1 MSNDVVTIFVPT
13 RGRAEQLK
21 KNMRLL
27 KENTRYPA
35 CELIIIADADD
46 PDTLKVCDKEK
57 LDYVV
62 MLQRSYFVTKINFA
76 FSKAGGNYLVCL
88 SDDVEVEPDWLTIA
102 VDCFRNKFSD
112 DVGVLCFG
120 GDDTYKGNLAIH
132 PFVSRK
138 WIDRYQ
144 EGKRVLWHDYWHF
157 YGDTEISLLSHY
169 LKRFVYCPESKAIHT
184 LPKDIEKRDEIWF
197 HIHREIFLRDF
208 AIFEERCGT
217 QFPGYGPTEILVPKL
232 KEIPLKAKIVVR

>member
-1 MSNDVVTIFVPT
+1 
-13 RGRAEQLK
+13 
-21 KNMRLL
+21 MRLL
-27 KENTRYPA
+27 KENTHYPA

-46 PDTLKVCDKEK
+46 LDTLKVCDKER

-62 MLQRSYFVTKINFA
+62 MLERSYFVTKINFV
-76 FSKAGGNYLVCL
+76 FPKSGGKYLVCL

-102 VDCFRNKFSD
+102 VDCFKNKFSD
-112 DVGVLCFG
+112 DIGVLCFG

-138 WIDRYQ
+138 WIDKYQ
-144 EGKRVLWHDYWHF
+144 WGKWVLWPDYWHF
-157 YGDTEISLLSHY
+157 YGDTELSLLSRY
-169 LKRFVYCPESKAIHT
+169 LKRFVYCPESKAVHT

-208 AIFEERCGT
+208 TIFEERCGT
-217 QFPGYGPTEILVPKL
+217 QFPGYGPTGISVPKL
-232 KEIPLKAKIVVR
+232 KEIPLKAKIVMR